1 MDIKTREL
9 IQKNSEIKLDL
20 CVLPH
25 QIYGMNS
32 GRQVQLTQSLF
43 PQISYGKSISK
54 TEFDKDIENLYL
66 NYKTPNMDSNNTQYQ
81 RSDIIKLVGNQVNLV
96 EVDEKRKK
104 KNVPFLNPYFFRDV
118 RCNETFEFFDFKDHD
133 AVAAHYREAVE
144 LRIRFA
150 EIIFSFFG
158 FLLKDK
164 DVPKCNKELKM
175 YDVFHNLEGYLTK
188 ALDEAL
194 RPSLPSLSETKAR
207 DGISQRI
214 INDQKLIDSYKQ
226 LVELRKKFDNNIF
239 HEDLR
244 FVYKL
249 WFTQIVAE
257 ADWFLRYFLDR
268 LEKRHKIKITLNLKV
283 LRDVDEKLAPKSVK
297 YTYMKGLKQ
306 LSDDP
311 KISEILKD
319 HDDKRLDYK
328 LLDFELGI
336 RKEEDEIYY
345 WQ

>member
-1 MDIKTREL
+1 M
-9 IQKNSEIKLDL
+9 
-20 CVLPH
+20 
-25 QIYGMNS
+25 
-32 GRQVQLTQSLF
+32 
-43 PQISYGKSISK
+43 
-54 TEFDKDIENLYL
+54 
-66 NYKTPNMDSNNTQYQ
+66 
-81 RSDIIKLVGNQVNLV
+81 
-96 EVDEKRKK
+96 
-104 KNVPFLNPYFFRDV
+104 